1 MAKIKVFKVGRFK
14 TNCYLVSNDE
24 ENRFFLVDP
33 GGKIK
38 NFDVSSYKIDYIL
51 LTHGHFDHISNV
63 AEYKELTGAKV
74 VISKAEEDLINDG
87 SLNLSS
93 RFMKAHKLKSF
104 EADIL
109 CSEGDE
115 IPFAGGAIKVLDTPG
130 HTKGGVCYIF
140 ENNIFSGDT
149 LFKGT
154 YGATSFPTGSEAE
167 LENSLLK
174 LANLEGDFNVYPG
187 HSEVTKLS
195 DEREAI
201 IKNNF

>member
-1 MAKIKVFKVGRFK
+1 MAKIKIFKVGRFK
-14 TNCYLVSNDE
+14 TNCYLVSNNE
-24 ENRFFLVDP
+24 ENHFFLVDP

-38 NFDVSSYKIDYIL
+38 NFDISSYKIDYIL
-51 LTHGHFDHISNV
+51 LTHGHFDHISY
-63 AEYKELTGAKV
+63 AEEYKELTGAKI
-74 VISKAEEDLINDG
+74 VISKNEEDFINDG
-87 SLNLSS
+87 LLNLSS

-104 EADIL
+104 EPDIL
-109 CSEGDE
+109 CNEGDE
-115 IPFAGGAIKVLDTPG
+115 IPFAGESIKVLNTPG

-154 YGATSFPTGSEAE
+154 YGATSFPTGNKVE

-174 LANLEGDFNVYPG
+174 LAHIEGSFNVYPG
-187 HSEVTKLS
+187 HSEITKLE